1 MKWINDFGVVV
12 KKVTAAWMDLLP
24 SIRIDDPQFTVI
36 AQQEPAYQ
44 RSHLQLQK
52 HKQPLKT
59 STRVLRVAVRKTTR
73 LFPVGDN
80 LMVQLF
86 LVQANLSENQRE
98 AA

>member
-44 RSHLQLQK
+44 QSSAAAEAQTALEDFHARF
-52 HKQPLKT
+52 T
-59 STRVLRVAVRKTTR
+59 SRREKNHTAV
-73 LFPVGDN
+73 PVGDN